1 MGAKDWMIAFAEADP
16 RAVLRSRPALD
27 RAAARAAAERLHPG
41 RTLTPIQDGTLGEN
55 SNPDDGL
62 IYIAASEGLTI
73 ACTGLA
79 ALDYPSQLPRS
90 ILTAIPATRVYLH
103 AMHSVVDWFAYAVWT
118 GGQLR
123 RSLSLAPDHGIMENL
138 GEPWPFEQPYWAGR
152 HPAVDPEDADPQDAP
167 YPLPFHPLELG
178 EAALQELLGFTYKGL
193 PRPDD
198 LDPYEIPT
206 AGFKIT

>member
-1 MGAKDWMIAFAEADP
+1 MGAKDWMIAFAETDP

-152 HPAVDPEDADPQDAP
+152 HPAVDPEDADPQDEP
-167 YPLPFHPLELG
+167 YPLPFHPLELA